1 MSFSKLLVWS
11 GISGRSSTISSSA
24 LLACRRASNRSSVA
38 KPVRRL
44 KIRSKR
50 CLARLRWVAA
60 IGFEVGIEPPY
71 QAAHALLSS
80 TMPVGEGV
88 ELVNQPLGMDPAQT
102 VATDIELAGIVA
114 NDHGLLEEA
123 MGLDAAPQCPFGG
136 DQHRNVA
143 SARSPAPS
151 QRA

>member
-1 MSFSKLLVWS
+1 
-11 GISGRSSTISSSA
+11 
-24 LLACRRASNRSSVA
+24 
-38 KPVRRL
+38 
-44 KIRSKR
+44 
-50 CLARLRWVAA
+50 
-60 IGFEVGIEPPY
+60 
-71 QAAHALLSS
+71 
-80 TMPVGEGV
+80 MPVGEGV